1 MTTIKDE
8 LSGRV
13 DTVARKVQPL
23 DILNSTMNQSAQ
35 DIKAQLSREI
45 KESQRRVASELTAC
59 KQKLESIST
68 SLEKPSSK
76 GTRAERKV
84 IDVLNEHLPSFSCVD
99 TSSKTRKGNIGIQ
112 TPSNHSIM
120 IEMKN
125 KKTSVPKNEI
135 ELFEENLAKS
145 PQFKVGILLSMASGI
160 ARRAREG
167 RFEVAVNPQKQYQT
181 LRAKRIRV
189 QRGPSD
195 SVECD
200 NGRTASKP
208 RGRLGWNEDSGTHP
222 DLQQI

>member
-45 KESQRRVASELTAC
+45 KESQRRVASELTTC

-120 IEMKN
+120 IEVKN
-125 KKTSVPKNEI
+125 KKTSVPIKMKLSYSKRTSQSHPSLRWESCCRWPVVLLD
-135 ELFEENLAKS
+135 ELGKEGLKL
-145 PQFKVGILLSMASGI
+145 LLST
-160 ARRAREG
+160 E
-167 RFEVAVNPQKQYQT
+167 AVSD

-200 NGRTASKP
+200 NGRTASQP
-208 RGRLGWNEDSGTHP
+208 RGRLGCNEDSGTHP